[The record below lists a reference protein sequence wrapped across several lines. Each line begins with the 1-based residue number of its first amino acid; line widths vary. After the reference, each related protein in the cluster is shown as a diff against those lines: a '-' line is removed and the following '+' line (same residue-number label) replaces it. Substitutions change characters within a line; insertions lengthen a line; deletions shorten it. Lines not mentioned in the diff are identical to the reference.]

1 MSVFDKGKQAELI
14 KFVKFGFT
22 GLLNTAVDFGVFT
35 LLGWLGLGVYLS
47 QVLSYSAG
55 IANSYVINR
64 SWTFSSKERF
74 FSPQLLKFIIVNL
87 LLLGLSLG
95 VLYVFHD
102 LLGLHKMIAKLIA
115 TGFTVVLGF
124 VVNRLWVFQ

>member
-1 MSVFDKGKQAELI
+1 MSLSDKGKQAEFI
-14 KFVKFGFT
+14 KFLKFGFT

-55 IANSYVINR
+55 IANSYCINR

-74 FSPQLLKFIIVNL
+74 FSPQLIKFVVINL
-87 LLLGLSLG
+87 FLLGLSLV
-95 VLYVFHD
+95 VLYVFND
-102 LLGLHKMIAKLIA
+102 LLGLHKLIAKLIA
-115 TGFTVVLGF
+115 TGLTVVLGF
-124 VVNRLWVFQ
+124 AVNRLWVFQ